1 MARRSKGAEM
11 GPITWIF
18 TGKWAPLDNFYHA
31 PIDMP
36 GIGRCDTVEHAFQAA
51 KASNRKMRERIRLA
65 AGPGAAKAL
74 GRRAAR
80 TGGRVAL
87 PAGIDL
93 TPAESAMVAHLNRAL
108 PGPDACGELLNRLG
122 RERTYGYAAEGE
134 VAESARQK
142 LAAAWRG

>member
-1 MARRSKGAEM
+1 MVTTNTMAHLLQERA
-11 GPITWIF
+11 
-18 TGKWAPLDNFYHA
+18 
-31 PIDMP
+31 
-36 GIGRCDTVEHAFQAA
+36 AFPNRAA
-51 KASNRKMRERIRLA
+51 WRAHVA
-65 AGPGAAKAL
+65 QQ
-74 GRRAAR
+74 RRAAR

-108 PGPDACGELLNRLG
+108 PGPDARGELLNRLG